1 MGQMHKNYTTSNNK
15 PTDLAADFESSYH
28 GLLKLIALTLFE
40 FYKSTHEVFVS
51 PLKMGDIQPT
61 W

>member
-1 MGQMHKNYTTSNNK
+1 
-15 PTDLAADFESSYH
+15 
-28 GLLKLIALTLFE
+28 LTLFE